1 MCNTQH
7 FQRTS
12 QGVKNVNLRW
22 VDLGRVSVEMAVVF
36 VEVAVILVK
45 VVVVAT
51 GPTFLV
57 AIVLIIDRCVKRG
70 RDRTEQ

>member
-1 MCNTQH
+1 
-7 FQRTS
+7 
-12 QGVKNVNLRW
+12 
-22 VDLGRVSVEMAVVF
+22 
-36 VEVAVILVK
+36 VILVK

-70 RDRTEQ
+70 RDRIEQ